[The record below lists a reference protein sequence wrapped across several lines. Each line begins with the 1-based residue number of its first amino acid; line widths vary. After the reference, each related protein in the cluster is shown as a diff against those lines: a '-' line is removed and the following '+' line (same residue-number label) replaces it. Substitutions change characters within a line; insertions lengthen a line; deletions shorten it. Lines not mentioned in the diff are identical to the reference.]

1 MNKNKDIESI
11 MLEVQEI
18 VRQKKDQ
25 IESIMKEVKFLK
37 EWTEKMIDYL
47 KDE

>member
-11 MLEVQEI
+11 IQEVQEI

-25 IESIMKEVKFLK
+25 IESIMKELKFLR
-37 EWTEKMIDYL
+37 EWTDKMIEHF
-47 KDE
+47 KE